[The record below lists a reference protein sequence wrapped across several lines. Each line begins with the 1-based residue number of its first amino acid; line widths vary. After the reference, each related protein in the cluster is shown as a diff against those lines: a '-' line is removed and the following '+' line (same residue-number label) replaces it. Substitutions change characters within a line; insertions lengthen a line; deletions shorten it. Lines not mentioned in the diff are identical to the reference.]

1 MNHIYKVVFNKATG
15 TFMAVAEY
23 AKAQGKKANG
33 AKSLVAGAVFTPAR
47 FALTVLASA
56 FVLMSGAV
64 AATGTNT
71 SNGTSTTN
79 ATGNFNTCYYDTA
92 TNSVICGDATT
103 TSTAT
108 DATGQNVVLGQGASS
123 TGLRNIAVGVNA
135 KTTASDTIVMGNNAQ
150 ANANGVIS
158 IGNNAGLS
166 STAGTSENINI
177 GTSSGQNTTGS
188 RNIAIGAVTGG
199 DVAGDFNT
207 AVGHGSGT
215 HIVGSHNSVLGD
227 DAGHSVTGVKNSALG
242 YASGYQVTGDYNTAF
257 GAENGAHV
265 TGQNNVAMGYQ
276 SGNNLKGSQN
286 VAIGY
291 HAGGDGTI
299 NVSGTTSAID
309 NTIAIGN
316 SARTKVGQTIAIG
329 LSATSNQTDDMAF
342 GNNAVANGGVYVSDS
357 VFENNTA
364 NPAMAIGKVATATG
378 ASSLATGLYATANG
392 AGATALGASAN
403 ATSNHATYIG
413 DRAGSGTTAGQN
425 TNSVGVGYR
434 AGINTNGINN
444 TMIGS
449 EKAGADMG
457 SSTYAT
463 TVGYMTGI
471 NSQGNYNTAL
481 GTNSGQKTLGNNNTA
496 VGVNS
501 GQYVTGVGNTAIG
514 QSAGFGG
521 TATAQATV
529 SNSFAG
535 GNNAQAKS
543 SSSVAL
549 GHNASV
555 AVSSPSSVAI
565 GFNAQANASS
575 TVALGVNSIAS
586 GAGGT
591 AVGSGAKAAG
601 SSGSAFGS
609 GASASGASAT
619 AAGTFAYATGTSSVA
634 VGDGAYGSN
643 TNAIAIGKGARATAV
658 DTISIGTKNIVSG
671 QGSGAIGDPSLVE
684 GTNSYSLGNNNLIG
698 STTDNAL
705 SLGGQNSIG
714 GTATRDANGI
724 VTGSTVTETNS
735 ASRTFT
741 MGYKNTIASTA
752 ITTDSAIIG
761 NNNTVNAPNTMVL
774 GNNVTA
780 TANNNVI
787 LGNNSSES
795 SATTSNG
802 MPNQVK
808 TGTVNGVTYGDF
820 AGTAMGIVSVGA
832 TGAERQ
838 IINVA
843 PGQISATSTDA
854 INGSQLYLTQQALGN
869 VASTTATNFGGGVTV
884 GTDGKLTAPAYNVVY
899 GTPTS
904 NTAGNGTTPF
914 GTTATNV
921 GDGLTNLNTYVNQ
934 GFNIQDNAGTTQGVV
949 TPSEN
954 VQFVNGVGTVS
965 TVTTEANG
973 TTKIQYDLNPATQA
987 SLAKADTAL
996 QSISTTNPNVL
1007 VGAKDATGNQTVNFV
1022 DNPTFA
1028 GTVTAPTY
1036 VTSGNHA
1043 VKVDGNTGT
1052 VTGLTNTTFDPTAT
1066 YTGGQA
1072 ATQEQLK
1079 NVYSTATQG
1088 WHITAQGANSTNVAP
1103 NGKVDLN
1110 NTDGNIQVT
1119 KTTTNNDVTFNLN
1132 PDVKVNSVTAGNTVL
1147 NNAGLTINGGAN
1159 PVTLTNTGLNN
1170 GGNVITNVANGQVG
1184 TDAVNV
1190 SQLQTAVNNLNVAT
1204 QTAVSAN
1211 SPFTY
1216 INGAGETLV
1225 RHPDGTFTKA
1235 DGTTYTG
1242 TDIVIST
1249 LNPLDPQRAV
1259 PTRVVNVANGVNPTD
1274 AVNVSQ
1280 LQTQA
1285 TELTNKGINFTGNGN
1300 SVAMGIHR
1308 DLGSTLPIIGA
1319 TQGATVNAISD
1330 VSATAGGYSS
1340 ANIQTYADS
1349 VNGRLQIQM
1358 ADAPKFGNVTIND
1371 GGTGKIT
1378 GVTAGTADTDAVNVS
1393 QLNQATQNVTN
1404 NAITIAKGI
1413 NVGGTTG
1420 SNNYQLGD
1428 TINVKGDSNITSTTV
1443 AGGAQLGLANVVK
1456 IGTANPVTIN
1466 GDTGTVDGLTNKTF
1480 DPNNYVSGQGATE
1493 DQLAQIATQAG
1504 QKGSFT
1510 LTAQGTNA
1518 SAVNNGN
1525 TVDLRN
1531 TDGNIVVSKNATDN
1545 TVNFDLAKNVKV
1557 DSVTAGNTVLNNAG
1571 VTINNGLAGHP
1582 VILTNAGLNNG
1593 GNTITNVAS
1602 GLQGKTLDQI
1612 KAEGSTSAQWN
1623 NAATVGDLT
1632 QVQSNVTNVQTALQ
1646 NNMDA
1651 IYQVIGGT
1659 NTEGFALDANGK
1671 VLTDENGQ
1679 PIDAKVALKTYNV
1692 KGQTEVIHNTVISA
1706 IKNINEQGTKY
1717 FHTNDGQRVMNEA
1730 HNHEDSSAGGAY
1742 ATAIGFQANAQGDNA
1757 IALGKGATATGND
1770 SISIGTGNQVTGNR
1784 SGAIGDPS
1792 IINGANSY
1800 SVGNNNTIG
1809 ATTNNAFVLGN
1820 NVNLGADAQ
1829 GNTTNNVSGAVAL
1842 GNKTSV
1848 NVAGGVA
1855 LGENSV
1861 ANRAGL
1867 GANVT
1872 VSTTT
1877 ADPSQNQVYALPQ
1890 STTADRDAIIA
1901 TATNTAGA
1909 VSVGSATGG
1918 NRQITNVAAGSADSD
1933 AVNVAQL
1940 KAAANTAAAA
1950 TVAANTKVAAG
1961 NNIVVSPTTNSD
1973 GSTTYTVATSM
1984 NPTFNTTQVGNVN
1997 IDGNKITGV
2006 ATGAVNATS
2015 NDVVNGSQLYATN
2028 QNVAQ
2033 VQGDVKQLQNGG
2045 AGVVQYSNANAPTT
2059 ANGGTATNDVTLV
2072 GANTQAPVT
2081 IHNVAEGK
2089 APTDA
2094 VNVSQLNNLGNNVN
2108 NALNQMGY
2116 RLGDI
2121 EDNANAGTSAAMAT
2135 AALPQAY
2142 LPGKSMLSGGMASY
2156 NGQGAAAIGISKLSD
2171 NGRWVIKV
2179 NGTADTQ
2186 GNYGGAVG
2194 AGFHW

>member
-1 MNHIYKVVFNKATG
+1 MNHIYKVIFCKATG
-15 TFMAVAEY
+15 TFVAVAEY
-23 AKAQGKKANG
+23 ARAQGKKASG
-33 AKSLVAGAVFTPAR
+33 AKSLVFTPIR
-47 FALTVLASA
+47 FAFTAIASA
-56 FVLMSGAV
+56 LVLMSGAV

-71 SNGTSTTN
+71 SNGASTTN
-79 ATGNFNTCYYDTA
+79 ATGNFNTCYFDVA

-108 DATGQNVVLGQGASS
+108 DATGQNVVLGQGA
-123 TGLRNIAVGVNA
+123 TATQLRSVTVGANA
-135 KTTASDTIVMGNNAQ
+135 KTTAADTIAVGNNSQ
-150 ANANGVIS
+150 ANASNAIS
-158 IGNNAGLS
+158 IGVNAGIG
-166 STAGTSENINI
+166 STFTAVENINI
-177 GTSSGQNTTGS
+177 GTSSGQNTTGAK
-188 RNIAIGAVTGG
+188 NIGIGAVAGS

-207 AVGHGSGT
+207 AVGHGSG
-215 HIVGSHNSVLGD
+215 HNVVGSHNSVLGD
-227 DAGHSVTGVKNSALG
+227 GSGHSVTGVKNSVLG
-242 YASGYQVTGDYNTAF
+242 FASGHHVTGDYNTAF
-257 GAENGAHV
+257 GAETGIYV
-265 TGQNNVAMGYQ
+265 TGQNNVAMGYE
-276 SGNNLKGSQN
+276 SGNNLQGNQN
-286 VAIGY
+286 IAIGY
-291 HAGGDGTI
+291 QAGGAGTVNVAGTI
-299 NVSGTTSAID
+299 SAID

-316 SARTKVGQTIAIG
+316 SARTNTGQTIAIG
-329 LSATSNQTDDMAF
+329 LAATANKTDDMAF
-342 GNNAVANGGVYVSDS
+342 GNNAVATGGLYVSDITS
-357 VFENNTA
+357 ENNTP
-364 NPAMAIGKVATATG
+364 NPAMAIGKGATATG

-403 ATSNHATYIG
+403 ATSDHTTYVG
-413 DRAGSGTTAGQN
+413 DRAGAGTTAGKN

-434 AGINTNGINN
+434 AGMNTNGINN

-463 TVGYMTGI
+463 TVGHMTGV

-481 GTNSGQKTLGNNNTA
+481 GANSGQKTIGSNNTA
-496 VGVNS
+496 VGVNT
-501 GQYVTGVGNTAIG
+501 GQYVTGSNNTAIG

-521 TATAQATV
+521 TSAAQATV
-529 SNSFAG
+529 SGSFAG

-543 SSSVAL
+543 SSSVAI
-549 GHNASV
+549 GQNALV
-555 AVSSPSSVAI
+555 GLSSPSSVAV
-565 GFNAQANASS
+565 GANAQATASS
-575 TVALGVNSIAS
+575 TV
-586 GAGGT
+586 
-591 AVGSGAKAAG
+591 AVGSGAKASGAG
-601 SSGSAFGS
+601 SSAVGAGASSAGAYSAAFGNGAASSGADSLALGEFANATGSSSTAIGNSAF
-609 GASASGASAT
+609 AT
-619 AAGTFAYATGTSSVA
+619 
-634 VGDGAYGSN
+634 N
-643 TNAIAIGKGARATAV
+643 TNSIAIGRGAKASAV
-658 DTISIGTKNIVSG
+658 DSISIGTKNVVSG
-671 QGSGAIGDPSLVE
+671 QGSGAIGDPSLIA
-684 GTNSYSLGNNNLIG
+684 GTNSYSLGNNNAIG
-698 STTDNAL
+698 SQSDNVL
-705 SLGGQNSIG
+705 TLGGQNNVG
-714 GTATRDANGI
+714 ATAVRDANGVI
-724 VTGSTVTETNS
+724 DPNKPLTTLQN
-735 ASRTFT
+735 ADRTFI
-741 MGYKNTIASTA
+741 MGYQNNVATTA
-752 ITTDSAIIG
+752 DSSDSVVIG
-761 NNNTVNAPNTMVL
+761 NLNTVNAQKTMIL

-780 TANNNVI
+780 TASNNVI
-787 LGNNSSES
+787 LGNASSES

-802 MPNQVK
+802 VPNQVK
-808 TGTVNGVTYGDF
+808 NGTVNGVTYGDF
-820 AGTAMGIVSVGA
+820 AGTATGIVSVGA

-869 VASTTATNFGGGVTV
+869 VAQSTANHLGGGSTVTTN
-884 GTDGKLTAPAYNVVY
+884 GNLTAPAYNVVY
-899 GTPTS
+899 GTPTA

-914 GTTATNV
+914 GTTANNV

-934 GFNIQDNAGTTQGVV
+934 GFNIQDNAGITQGVL

-954 VQFVNGVGTVS
+954 VQFVNGIGTVS

-973 TTKIQYDLNPATQA
+973 TTKIQYNLNSATQA

-996 QSISTTNPNVL
+996 QSISTTNPNVV
-1007 VGAKDATGNQTVNFV
+1007 VGAKDAAGNQTVGFV

-1036 VTSGNHA
+1036 VTSGTHA

-1072 ATQEQLK
+1072 ATQEQLQ
-1079 NVYSTATQG
+1079 NVYTTTSQG
-1088 WHITAQGANSTNVAP
+1088 WHITAQGANTTNVAP

-1147 NNAGLTINGGAN
+1147 NNTGLTVNGGAN
-1159 PVTLTNTGLNN
+1159 PVTLTNQGLNN
-1170 GGNVITNVANGQVG
+1170 GGNVITNVAAGQAAS
-1184 TDAVNV
+1184 DAVNV

-1204 QTAVSAN
+1204 QTAVAAN
-1211 SPFTY
+1211 SPFAY
-1216 INGAGETLV
+1216 VNAAGETLV
-1225 RHPDGTFTKA
+1225 RKPDGTFVKA
-1235 DGTTYTG
+1235 SDGTPYTG
-1242 TDIVIST
+1242 SDIVIST
-1249 LNPLDPQRAV
+1249 LNPQDPQRAV
-1259 PTRVVNVANGVNPTD
+1259 PTRVVNVANGINPTD

-1300 SVAMGIHR
+1300 SVATGVHR

-1319 TQGATVNAISD
+1319 TQGTTVNAISD
-1330 VSATAGGYSS
+1330 VAATTGGYSS

-1349 VNGRLQIQM
+1349 INGRLQIQM
-1358 ADAPKFGNVTIND
+1358 AEAPKFGNVTIND
-1371 GGTGKIT
+1371 AGTGKIT

-1393 QLNQATQNVTN
+1393 QLNQAIQNVTN
-1404 NAITIAKGI
+1404 NATAIAKGI

-1428 TINVKGDSNITSTTV
+1428 TINVKGDNNLTSTTV
-1443 AGGAQLGLANVVK
+1443 AGGVQLGLADVVN

-1466 GDTGTVDGLTNKTF
+1466 GNTGTVNGLTNKTF
-1480 DPNNYVSGQGATE
+1480 DPNNYVSGQAATE

-1571 VTINNGLAGHP
+1571 VTINNGAAGQP
-1582 VILTNAGLNNG
+1582 VTLTATGLNNG
-1593 GNTITNVAS
+1593 NNTITNVAS

-1612 KAEGSTSAQWN
+1612 KAEGSTSSQWN

-1659 NTEGFALDANGK
+1659 NTEGFAVDANGN

-1717 FHTNDGQRVMNEA
+1717 FHTNDGQRVLNEA

-1792 IINGANSY
+1792 IVNADGSY
-1800 SVGNNNTIG
+1800 SVGNNNTVATG
-1809 ATTNNAFVLGN
+1809 ANNSFILGN
-1820 NVNLGADAQ
+1820 DVQIASQA
-1829 GNTTNNVSGAVAL
+1829 TGAVAI
-1842 GNKTSV
+1842 GNKTAV
-1848 NVAGGVA
+1848 TVAGGVA
-1855 LGENSV
+1855 LGENAV
-1861 ANRAGL
+1861 ANRAGIT
-1867 GANVT
+1867 GAPTATSNVT
-1872 VSTTT
+1872 NT
-1877 ADPSQNQVYALPQ
+1877 ANQVYALPQ
-1890 STTADRDAIIA
+1890 ATTADRNAIIA

-1940 KAAANTAAAA
+1940 KAIANAATTAAVNASP
-1950 TVAANTKVAAG
+1950 VQYANSA
-1961 NNIVVSPTTNSD
+1961 SPTTPN
-1973 GSTTYTVATSM
+1973 
-1984 NPTFNTTQVGNVN
+1984 GN
-1997 IDGNKITGV
+1997 I
-2006 ATGAVNATS
+2006 
-2015 NDVVNGSQLYATN
+2015 ATN
-2028 QNVAQ
+2028 E
-2033 VQGDVKQLQNGG
+2033 
-2045 AGVVQYSNANAPTT
+2045 
-2059 ANGGTATNDVTLV
+2059 VTLV
-2072 GANTQAPVT
+2072 GNNLSAPVT
-2081 IHNVAEGK
+2081 IHNVAAGR

-2094 VNVSQLNNLGNNVN
+2094 VNVSQLNGLANSVN
-2108 NALNQMGY
+2108 NAINDMGY
-2116 RLGDI
+2116 RIGDV
-2121 EDNANAGTSAAMAT
+2121 EENANAGVSAAMAT

-2142 LPGKSMLSGGMASY
+2142 LPGKSMVAGGISTY
-2156 NGQGAAAIGISKLSD
+2156 NGQSAVAVGVSKLSD